1 MGLTR
6 GAILFAGTDLGRSQS
21 WTVRSYA
28 DLTPRIGPHRF
39 GIDLIAGIDSRLDGE
54 KSGTGSSPVLG

>member
-6 GAILFAGTDLGRSQS
+6 GAILFAGTDSGRSRS

-28 DLTPRIGPHRF
+28 DLMPRIGPHRF
-39 GIDLIAGIDSRLDGE
+39 SIDLIAGIDSQLDGE
-54 KSGTGSSPVLG
+54 KRGMGSSPVLG